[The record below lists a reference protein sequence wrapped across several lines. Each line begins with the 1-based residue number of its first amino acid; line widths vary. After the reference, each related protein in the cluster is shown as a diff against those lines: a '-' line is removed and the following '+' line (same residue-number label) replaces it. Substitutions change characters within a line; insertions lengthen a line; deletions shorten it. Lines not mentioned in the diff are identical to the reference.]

1 MSYRKAVQSSFCMD
15 EGYTLP
21 PRLASDAVQLLPPVV
36 SSTERSAVDMPL
48 DECLRLF
55 RTVAQ
60 TTLINNIRHEL
71 NTKKRPNLNAL
82 IPRGLYAEM
91 DTLGNLEL
99 QGSASRFT
107 HDNNLL
113 FTGTKG
119 YQDFVEQNFDT
130 IAQSIKDSTSE
141 EEVSN
146 EPVEL
151 IAEAAKTIFA
161 QDIDFGSQSMQH
173 RHRLATVK
181 KKNIRLIVAEREL
194 SE

>member
-1 MSYRKAVQSSFCMD
+1 LCFSKAMSYRKAVKGSFCMD

-21 PRLASDAVQLLPPVV
+21 PRLALDAVQLLPPVV
-36 SSTERSAVDMPL
+36 SSTERFAVDMPL

-55 RTVAQ
+55 RTAKS
-60 TTLINNIRHEL
+60 L
-71 NTKKRPNLNAL
+71 KGS

-141 EEVSN
+141 EEVST

-151 IAEAAKTIFA
+151 IAE
-161 QDIDFGSQSMQH
+161 G
-173 RHRLATVK
+173 L
-181 KKNIRLIVAEREL
+181 LL
-194 SE
+194 